1 VGRSAAVFVHGLF
14 SSPDTWSSLQKLL
27 LCDPEVTSVFDL
39 KYYGYSTPALSLNPA
54 RRIPGF
60 DTLAIGLG
68 TFLET
73 EVAGYDR
80 IVLVTH
86 SQGGLIAQRYLARM
100 LGERRGAELHRIS
113 RVIMFACP
121 HSGSEIALS
130 FRRALTIWRHPQER
144 ELRLLTAAVV
154 ETQRTVVNRIVHARS
169 ASATEWPIAFSVYC
183 GESDNMCP
191 PASARAVFPHI
202 GVLPG
207 GHSSIIRPDS
217 VSHRAY
223 LTLKRELGAGAAT
236 PHATAGVG
244 KVAASAPATAAS
256 TPATAATQPAPAAAA
271 PTVAAPAVAAPA
283 VAARSAPMSPD
294 GLRAV
299 VEALLQIDDLA
310 DVSVRRAIVLELPP
324 HVRSTVR
331 DGSNARTDVIALVR
345 ACDRFGDHGRQMLV
359 EALRLLLAE
368 DRLDVGHALRV
379 IETVWTPPS
388 SPEDPGPE
396 P

>member
-1 VGRSAAVFVHGLF
+1 VGRSAAVFIHGLF
-14 SSPDTWSSLQKLL
+14 ASSGQWSSFQKLL
-27 LCDPEVTSVFDL
+27 LSDPEVTSEFDL
-39 KYYGYSTPALSLNPA
+39 KNYVYSSPAVSLNPA
-54 RRIPGF
+54 RRIPDF

-73 EVAGYDR
+73 DVAGYDT
-80 IVLVTH
+80 IALVTH
-86 SQGGLIAQRYLARM
+86 SQGGLVAQRYLARM
-100 LGERRGAELHRIS
+100 LGEGRGAELHRIT

-121 HSGSEIALS
+121 NSGSEFALS
-130 FRRALTIWRHPQER
+130 FRRALKVWRHPQER
-144 ELRLLTAAVV
+144 ELRPLTAAVV
-154 ETQRTVVNRIVHARS
+154 ETQRTVLSRVVNARS

-183 GESDNMCP
+183 GESDNFVP
-191 PASARAVFPHI
+191 PDSAMAVFPHI

-223 LTLKRELGAGAAT
+223 LTLKGDLEAAAAA

-244 KVAASAPATAAS
+244 KVSAAVL
-256 TPATAATQPAPAAAA
+256 ATAATQPAPAAA
-271 PTVAAPAVAAPA
+271 TPAG
-283 VAARSAPMSPD
+283 SAPMSSD

-310 DVSVRRAIVLELPP
+310 DVSIRRAIVLELPP

-345 ACDRFGDHGRQMLV
+345 ACDRFGDYGRQMLV
-359 EALRLLLAE
+359 EALRLLLPE
-368 DRLDVGHALRV
+368 DRPDVGHALRV
-379 IETVWTPPS
+379 IETVWPPTP
-388 SPEDPGPE
+388 
-396 P
+396 